1 MLERLCRSS
10 LGQTAEQ
17 GVSSRQGVAVQGVVA
32 IAVRAHQHCCRLSA
46 ASADIYT
53 TLGIYSGNP
62 WKVKPTIYSAKL

>member
-1 MLERLCRSS
+1 
-10 LGQTAEQ
+10 
-17 GVSSRQGVAVQGVVA
+17 VAVQGVVA